1 MASWLRRSLSSA
13 VTMRGENC
21 PMTSCTVTMVTV
33 STRLPSVNV
42 EVAIELST
50 FCTEVGPPVSRRGTS
65 S

>member
-1 MASWLRRSLSSA
+1 
-13 VTMRGENC
+13 
-21 PMTSCTVTMVTV
+21 MTSCTVTMVTV